1 MNFAEERKRFLLLGL
16 LPPWAVIGV
25 FMIGPILVM
34 AVVSLLEANSYGGVH
49 PRFSLEAYQQIL
61 FDYNLFDELE
71 FNPAYLLIIGRSF
84 ALALIATACCLL
96 IGFPTA
102 YYMARQPEKQKNLLI
117 FLVTIPFWTNLLIRT
132 FAWIIIL
139 GRNGTLEMLFRKL
152 GLLGPEQFLGLM
164 YTDFAIAVGLTYSYL
179 PLMVLPIFSSMEKL
193 DFRLLEAGSDLYAS
207 RFDLVWRLIIP
218 LTKPG
223 IVGGCVLVFVPC
235 LGAFIA
241 PDLLGGGKKLMLGSL
256 VQMQFATARNWP
268 FGAAIAMFLLACVVI
283 SLIVQARSSGPQKTV
298 ATAH

>member
-71 FNPAYLLIIGRSF
+71 FNPAYLLRSF
-84 ALALIATACCLL
+84 ALATIATACCLL

-139 GRNGTLEMLFRKL
+139 GRNGTLEMLLRKL

-207 RFDLVWRLIIP
+207 RFDLVWRLIAP

-256 VQMQFATARNWP
+256 VQMQFATSRNWP
-268 FGAAIAMFLLACVVI
+268 FGAAIAMFLLACVVV
-283 SLIVQARSSGPQKTV
+283 SLMVQARSSGPQKAV

>member
-84 ALALIATACCLL
+84 ALATIATACCLL

-139 GRNGTLEMLFRKL
+139 GRNGTLEMLLRKL

-207 RFDLVWRLIIP
+207 RFDLVWRLIAP

-256 VQMQFATARNWP
+256 VQMQFATSRNWP
-268 FGAAIAMFLLACVVI
+268 FGAAIAMFLLACVVV
-283 SLIVQARSSGPQKTV
+283 SLMVQARSSGPQKAV

>member
-84 ALALIATACCLL
+84 ALATIATACCLL

-139 GRNGTLEMLFRKL
+139 GRNGTLEMLLRKL

-207 RFDLVWRLIIP
+207 RFDLVWRLIAP

-256 VQMQFATARNWP
+256 VQMQFATSRNWP
-268 FGAAIAMFLLACVVI
+268 FGAAIAMFLLACVVV
-283 SLIVQARSSGPQKTV
+283 SLMVQARSSGSQKAV
-298 ATAH
+298 ATTH